1 MCGPASLKAVL
12 AYYGVNKTEAELARL
27 AGANPEDGTKPLG
40 IARAARALGFQA
52 EVQDNI
58 SLGDV
63 KKWLSEG
70 VPVIVDWWSTD
81 EGHYSVVTAIRDG
94 SVYMKDPEL
103 GTERAMPMADF
114 ERVWF
119 DFESPTRQHKGLA
132 HHQAVIVTR

>member
-12 AYYGVNKTEAELARL
+12 AYYGVHKTEAELARL

-40 IARAARALGFQA
+40 LARAARALGFQA
-52 EVQDNI
+52 EVQDNS
-58 SLGDV
+58 SLDDV

-81 EGHYSVVTAIRDG
+81 EGHYSVVTAVQDG

-103 GTERAMPMADF
+103 GTERTLTMADF

-119 DFESPTRQHKGLA
+119 DFESPTRQHRGLV
-132 HHQAVIVTR
+132 HHQVVIVTR